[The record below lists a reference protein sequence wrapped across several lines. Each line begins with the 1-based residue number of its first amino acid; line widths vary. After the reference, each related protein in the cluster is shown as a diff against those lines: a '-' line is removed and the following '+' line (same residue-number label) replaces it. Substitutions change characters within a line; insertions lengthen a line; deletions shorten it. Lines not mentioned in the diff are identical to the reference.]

1 MLCYI
6 SRLRISQYSTQN
18 LSTGMHYI
26 PVLALYRG
34 DMQRRGSLVRSSIS
48 RASPDEWCA
57 TVAQIVELPHRTS
70 VATIEANIALRLA
83 PLCALR
89 LSDEINGYR
98 IAQLWWT
105 TISCRPK
112 SRYKIT
118 GVITDLAP

>member
-1 MLCYI
+1 VPYPHCTCLVQLPSTSIKLTEPNTKFDAVLY
-6 SRLRISQYSTQN
+6 QSTQN

-57 TVAQIVELPHRTS
+57 TVAQIVELPQWTS

-83 PLCALR
+83 SLCALR
-89 LSDEINGYR
+89 LSNEINGYR
-98 IAQLWWT
+98 IAQ
-105 TISCRPK
+105 
-112 SRYKIT
+112 
-118 GVITDLAP
+118 